1 MRAVYR
7 IRTDGS
13 VEKRAEA
20 LALEQTAELPKEALT
35 GEAARLGLLGRV
47 DGIDPD
53 PDGARVTI
61 EYPAAAAADD
71 PAQLLNLLF
80 GNASL
85 QGDVVLVDIEVSGPL
100 RELLGGPVHG
110 IEGIRSA
117 AGVGSR
123 PLACAALKP
132 MGLGPEALGRIC
144 LTLAEAGID
153 VIKDD
158 HGLAD
163 APYCPLEARATACLR
178 AIERAADATGRRA
191 AYAPNLIGP
200 PAALARQLDIV
211 ERLGADA
218 VLVAPLVAGLPAF
231 HELSRRSRVPV
242 LAHPA
247 CAGGTGI
254 AIPLLIGTIFRLYGA
269 DAVVFPHA
277 GGRFPFDATMCAE
290 LADRLRRPWEGIRPA
305 LPVPAG
311 GMSVERVRE
320 MIGFYGTD
328 VMLLVGGTLYRAGDG
343 LAGRAREFVERV
355 RGGPDTVETSD
366 ATTRPSA
373 RRLGAG
379 R

>member
-1 MRAVYR
+1 MYR
-7 IRTDGS
+7 IRGDGS
-13 VEKRAEA
+13 VEERAQA
-20 LALEQTAELPKEALT
+20 LALEQTAELPREALV
-35 GEAARLGLLGRV
+35 GEAARHGLVGRV
-47 DGIDPD
+47 EGIDRD
-53 PDGARVTI
+53 PDGGHRVEI
-61 EYPAAAAADD
+61 AYPEDAAAGD

-85 QGDVVLVDIEVSGPL
+85 QGDIQLIDVEVDGPL
-100 RELLGGPVHG
+100 RELLGGPGHG

-117 AGVGSR
+117 AGVGHR

-144 LTLAEAGID
+144 LTFAEAGID

-163 APYCPLEARATACLR
+163 APYCPLETRAAACLE

-200 PAALARQLDIV
+200 PAALARQLEV
-211 ERLGADA
+211 VQRMGADA

-254 AIPLLIGTIFRLYGA
+254 AIPLLLGTIFRLYGA

-277 GGRFPFDATMCAE
+277 GGRFPFDAALCAE

-305 LPVPAG
+305 LPIPAG

-320 MIGFYGTD
+320 MIGFYGMD

-343 LAGRAREFVERV
+343 LARRAREFVELV
-355 RGGPDTVETSD
+355 RGGPDAMETSA
-366 ATTRPSA
+366 ATTGPSA
-373 RRLGAG
+373 RRSGADP
-379 R
+379 